1 MYRYKILIVDDD
13 KLLQASLDDILSES
27 YDTLIAGS
35 GEEALRLFK
44 SRPIDLVL
52 LDIRLPGIN
61 GIETLRRM
69 KEIGGEAVVIMM
81 TAYEDVK
88 SVISSMK
95 MGAFDYLVKPLDI
108 EELEVII
115 DKALENLKLKREVEE
130 LRRQFVKEY
139 NLDDIVAQSNAM
151 KLALRL
157 ADTIARSHDTT
168 VLIEGETGTGKEVI
182 ARFIHHRS
190 DRFDKPFVNI
200 NCGAISKELVESELF
215 GYEKGSFTGGLQEGK
230 RGKFEAAD
238 GGTILLDEISELLPA
253 TQVKLLTFLEEKAF
267 YPVGGSAKKHVDVR
281 IIAATNKSLEDGIRE
296 NTFREDLYY
305 RLNVARITIPPLRD
319 RQADI
324 LPLALFFM
332 NKFNE
337 KFRKQFRGI
346 SEDARKLLLDHPWT
360 GNVREMR
367 NVIERVILME
377 DGHEI
382 EPGHL
387 EFMKKTPGALSPSG
401 NKIRLPSTG
410 LNLDELTMDLII
422 QALERSGGHR
432 GRAAKLLGISRPTM
446 IYRIEKYGIK
456 VQPDRS
462 NLQRPRSPV

>member
-13 KLLQASLDDILSES
+13 KLLQASLDDILSET

-44 SRPIDLVL
+44 SRPVDLVM

-69 KEIGGEAVVIMM
+69 KELGGEAVVIMM

-157 ADTIARSHDTT
+157 SDTIARSYDTT

-190 DRFDKPFVNI
+190 DRFNKPFVNI

-238 GGTILLDEISELLPA
+238 GGSILLDEISELLPA

-267 YPVGGSAKKHVDVR
+267 YPVGGSEKKHVDVR
-281 IIAATNKSLEDGIRE
+281 IIAATNKSLEEGIRE

-305 RLNVARITIPPLRD
+305 RLNVARITIPPLRE

-337 KFRKQFRGI
+337 KFRKRFRGI
-346 SEDARKLLLDHPWT
+346 SEEAQKLLLDHPWT

-367 NVIERVILME
+367 NVVERVILME
-377 DGHEI
+377 DGQEI

-387 EFMKKTPGALSPSG
+387 DFMKKTSG
-401 NKIRLPSTG
+401 DIAAADRTIRLPSTG
-410 LNLDELTMDLII
+410 LNLDELSKDLIV

-432 GRAAKLLGISRPTM
+432 GRAAKLLGMSRPTM

-456 VQPDRS
+456 V
-462 NLQRPRSPV
+462 

>member
-35 GEEALRLFK
+35 GEEALRLLK
-44 SRPIDLVL
+44 SRSVDLVM

-69 KEIGGEAVVIMM
+69 KEMGGETVVIMM

-108 EELEVII
+108 EELEII
-115 DKALENLKLKREVEE
+115 IEKALENLKLKREVEE

-139 NLDDIVAQSNAM
+139 NLDNIVAQSNSM
-151 KLALRL
+151 RLALRL

-190 DRFDKPFVNI
+190 SRFNKPFVNI
-200 NCGAISKELVESELF
+200 NCGAITKELVESELF

-230 RGKFEAAD
+230 RGKFETAD
-238 GGTILLDEISELLPA
+238 GGSILLDEISELLPA

-267 YPVGGSAKKHVDVR
+267 YPVGGSEKRHVDVR
-281 IIAATNKSLEDGIRE
+281 IIAATNKSLEEGIRE
-296 NTFREDLYY
+296 GTFREDLFY
-305 RLNVARITIPPLRD
+305 RLNVARITIPPLRE

-332 NKFNE
+332 DKFNE
-337 KFRKQFRGI
+337 KFRKQFRTI
-346 SEDARKLLLDHPWT
+346 SEEARRLLLEHPWT
-360 GNVREMR
+360 GNVREIR
-367 NVIERVILME
+367 NVIERVVLME
-377 DGHEI
+377 TGDEI

-387 EFMKKTPGALSPSG
+387 AFMKKSFGDAATAARA
-401 NKIRLPSTG
+401 IRLPATG
-410 LNLDELTMDLII
+410 LNLDELTKDLIV
-422 QALERSGGHR
+422 QALERTGGHR

-456 VQPDRS
+456 V
-462 NLQRPRSPV
+462 

>member
-44 SRPIDLVL
+44 SRPVDLVM

-190 DRFDKPFVNI
+190 DRFNQPFINI

-238 GGTILLDEISELLPA
+238 GGTLLLDEISELLPA

-296 NTFREDLYY
+296 NTFREDLFY

-337 KFRKQFRGI
+337 KFRKQFRGV
-346 SEDARKLLLDHPWT
+346 SEEARKLLLDHPWT

-367 NVIERVILME
+367 NVVERVILME
-377 DGHEI
+377 DGREI

-387 EFMKKTPGALSPSG
+387 DFMKKTSEGISMAGS
-401 NKIRLPSTG
+401 KIRLPSAG
-410 LNLDELTMDLII
+410 LNLDELTRDLII
-422 QALERSGGHR
+422 QALERAGGHR
-432 GRAAKLLGISRPTM
+432 GRAAKLLGMSRPTM

-456 VQPDRS
+456 V
-462 NLQRPRSPV
+462 

>member
-13 KLLQASLDDILSES
+13 KLLQASLDDILSET

-44 SRPIDLVL
+44 SRPVDLVM

-69 KEIGGEAVVIMM
+69 KELGGEAVVIMM

-157 ADTIARSHDTT
+157 SDTIARSYDTT

-190 DRFDKPFVNI
+190 DRFNKPFVNI

-238 GGTILLDEISELLPA
+238 GGSILLDEISELLPA

-267 YPVGGSAKKHVDVR
+267 YPVGGSEKKHVDVR
-281 IIAATNKSLEDGIRE
+281 IIAATNKSLEEGIRE

-305 RLNVARITIPPLRD
+305 RLNVARITIPPLRE

-337 KFRKQFRGI
+337 KFRKRFRGI
-346 SEDARKLLLDHPWT
+346 SEEAQKLLLDHPWT

-367 NVIERVILME
+367 NVVERVILME
-377 DGHEI
+377 DGQEI

-387 EFMKKTPGALSPSG
+387 DFMKKTSG
-401 NKIRLPSTG
+401 DIATAGRTIKLPSTG
-410 LNLDELTMDLII
+410 LNLDELSKDLIV

-432 GRAAKLLGISRPTM
+432 GRAAKLLGMSRPTM

-456 VQPDRS
+456 V
-462 NLQRPRSPV
+462 

>member
-44 SRPIDLVL
+44 SRPLDLVL

-190 DRFDKPFVNI
+190 DRFNKPFINI

-253 TQVKLLTFLEEKAF
+253 TQVKILTFLEEKAF

-296 NTFREDLYY
+296 NTFREDLFY

-337 KFRKQFRGI
+337 KFRKQFRGV
-346 SEDARKLLLDHPWT
+346 SEEAKKLLLDHPWT

-387 EFMKKTPGALSPSG
+387 DFMKKTSEGISMAGS
-401 NKIRLPSTG
+401 KIRLPSAG
-410 LNLDELTMDLII
+410 LNLDELTRDLII
-422 QALERSGGHR
+422 QALERAGGHR
-432 GRAAKLLGISRPTM
+432 GRAAKLLGMSRPTM

-456 VQPDRS
+456 V
-462 NLQRPRSPV
+462 

>member
-35 GEEALRLFK
+35 GEEALRLLK
-44 SRPIDLVL
+44 SRSVDLVM

-69 KEIGGEAVVIMM
+69 KEMGGETVVIMM

-108 EELEVII
+108 EELEII
-115 DKALENLKLKREVEE
+115 IEKALENLKLKREVEE

-139 NLDDIVAQSNAM
+139 NLDNIVAQSNSM
-151 KLALRL
+151 RLALRL

-190 DRFDKPFVNI
+190 GRFNKPFVNI
-200 NCGAISKELVESELF
+200 NCGAITKELVESELF

-230 RGKFEAAD
+230 RGKFETAD
-238 GGTILLDEISELLPA
+238 GGSILLDEISELLPA

-267 YPVGGSAKKHVDVR
+267 YPVGGSEKRHVDVR
-281 IIAATNKSLEDGIRE
+281 IIAATNKSLEEGIRE
-296 NTFREDLYY
+296 GTFREDLFY
-305 RLNVARITIPPLRD
+305 RLNVARITIPPLRE

-332 NKFNE
+332 DKFNE
-337 KFRKQFRGI
+337 KFRKQFRTI
-346 SEDARKLLLDHPWT
+346 SEEARRLLLEHPWT
-360 GNVREMR
+360 GNVREIR
-367 NVIERVILME
+367 NVIERVVLME
-377 DGHEI
+377 TGDEI

-387 EFMKKTPGALSPSG
+387 AFMKKSFGDAATAARA
-401 NKIRLPSTG
+401 IRLPATG
-410 LNLDELTMDLII
+410 LNLDELSKDLIV
-422 QALERSGGHR
+422 QALERTGGHR

-456 VQPDRS
+456 V
-462 NLQRPRSPV
+462 

>member
-44 SRPIDLVL
+44 SRPLDLVL

-190 DRFDKPFVNI
+190 DRFNQPFINI

-238 GGTILLDEISELLPA
+238 GGTLLLDEISELLPA

-296 NTFREDLYY
+296 NTFREDLFY

-337 KFRKQFRGI
+337 KFRKQFRGV
-346 SEDARKLLLDHPWT
+346 SEEARKLLLDHPWT

-367 NVIERVILME
+367 NVVERVILME
-377 DGHEI
+377 DGREI

-387 EFMKKTPGALSPSG
+387 DFMKKTSEGISMAGS
-401 NKIRLPSTG
+401 KIRLPSAG
-410 LNLDELTMDLII
+410 LNLDELTRDLII
-422 QALERSGGHR
+422 QALERAGGHR
-432 GRAAKLLGISRPTM
+432 GRAAKLLGMSRPTM

-456 VQPDRS
+456 V
-462 NLQRPRSPV
+462 

>member
-44 SRPIDLVL
+44 SRPLDLVL

-88 SVISSMK
+88 SVLSSMK

-190 DRFDKPFVNI
+190 DRFNKPFINI

-456 VQPDRS
+456 V
-462 NLQRPRSPV
+462 

>member
-44 SRPIDLVL
+44 SRPLDLVL

-88 SVISSMK
+88 SVLSSMK

-190 DRFDKPFVNI
+190 DRFNKPFINI

-296 NTFREDLYY
+296 NTFREDLFY

-346 SEDARKLLLDHPWT
+346 SEEAQKLLLDHPWT

-377 DGHEI
+377 DGREI
-382 EPGHL
+382 EPSQL
-387 EFMKKTPGALSPSG
+387 DFMKKTSGDLSTAGS
-401 NKIRLPSTG
+401 KIRLPSTG
-410 LNLDELTMDLII
+410 LNLDELTRDLII

-432 GRAAKLLGISRPTM
+432 GRAARLLGMSRPTM

-456 VQPDRS
+456 V
-462 NLQRPRSPV
+462 

>member
-35 GEEALRLFK
+35 GEEALRLLK
-44 SRPIDLVL
+44 SRSVDLVM

-69 KEIGGEAVVIMM
+69 KEMGGETVVIMM

-108 EELEVII
+108 EELEII
-115 DKALENLKLKREVEE
+115 IEKALENLKLKREVEE

-139 NLDDIVAQSNAM
+139 NLDNIVAQSNSM
-151 KLALRL
+151 RLALRL

-190 DRFDKPFVNI
+190 SRFNKPFVNI
-200 NCGAISKELVESELF
+200 NCGAITKELVESELF

-230 RGKFEAAD
+230 RGKFETAD
-238 GGTILLDEISELLPA
+238 GGSILLDEISELLPA

-267 YPVGGSAKKHVDVR
+267 YPVGGSEKRHVDVR
-281 IIAATNKSLEDGIRE
+281 IIAATNKSLEEGIRE
-296 NTFREDLYY
+296 GTFREDLFY
-305 RLNVARITIPPLRD
+305 RLNVARITIPPLRE

-332 NKFNE
+332 DKFNE
-337 KFRKQFRGI
+337 KFRKQFRTI
-346 SEDARKLLLDHPWT
+346 SEEARRLLLEHPWT
-360 GNVREMR
+360 GNVREIR
-367 NVIERVILME
+367 NVIERVVLME
-377 DGHEI
+377 TGDEI

-387 EFMKKTPGALSPSG
+387 AFMKKSFGDAATAARAI
-401 NKIRLPSTG
+401 KLPATG
-410 LNLDELTMDLII
+410 LNLDELTKDLIV
-422 QALERSGGHR
+422 QALERTGGHR

-456 VQPDRS
+456 V
-462 NLQRPRSPV
+462 

>member
-35 GEEALRLFK
+35 GEEALRLLK
-44 SRPIDLVL
+44 SRSVDLVM

-69 KEIGGEAVVIMM
+69 KEMGGETVVIMM

-108 EELEVII
+108 EELEII
-115 DKALENLKLKREVEE
+115 IEKALENLKLKREVEE

-139 NLDDIVAQSNAM
+139 NLDNIVAQSNSM
-151 KLALRL
+151 RLALRL

-190 DRFDKPFVNI
+190 SRFNKPFVNI
-200 NCGAISKELVESELF
+200 NCGAITKELVESELF

-230 RGKFEAAD
+230 RGKFETAD
-238 GGTILLDEISELLPA
+238 GGSILLDEISELLPA

-267 YPVGGSAKKHVDVR
+267 YPVGGSEKRHVDVR
-281 IIAATNKSLEDGIRE
+281 IIAATNKSLEEGIRE
-296 NTFREDLYY
+296 GTFREDLFY
-305 RLNVARITIPPLRD
+305 RLNVARITIPPLRE

-332 NKFNE
+332 DKFNE
-337 KFRKQFRGI
+337 KFRKQFRTI
-346 SEDARKLLLDHPWT
+346 SEEARRLLLEHPWT
-360 GNVREMR
+360 GNVREIR
-367 NVIERVILME
+367 NVIERVVLME
-377 DGHEI
+377 TGDEI

-387 EFMKKTPGALSPSG
+387 AFMKKSFGDAATAARA
-401 NKIRLPSTG
+401 IRLPATG
-410 LNLDELTMDLII
+410 LNLDELTKDLIL
-422 QALERSGGHR
+422 QALERTGGHR
-432 GRAAKLLGISRPTM
+432 GRAAKLLGISLPTM

-456 VQPDRS
+456 V
-462 NLQRPRSPV
+462 

>member
-44 SRPIDLVL
+44 SRPLDLVL

-190 DRFDKPFVNI
+190 DRFNQPFINI

-238 GGTILLDEISELLPA
+238 GGTLLLDEISELLPA

-296 NTFREDLYY
+296 NTFREDLFY

-337 KFRKQFRGI
+337 KFRKQFRGV
-346 SEDARKLLLDHPWT
+346 SEEARKLLLDHPWT

-367 NVIERVILME
+367 NVVERVILME
-377 DGHEI
+377 DGREI

-387 EFMKKTPGALSPSG
+387 DFMKKTSDGISMAGS
-401 NKIRLPSTG
+401 KIRLPSAG
-410 LNLDELTMDLII
+410 LNLDELTRDLII
-422 QALERSGGHR
+422 QALERAGGHR
-432 GRAAKLLGISRPTM
+432 GRAAKLLGMSRPTM

-456 VQPDRS
+456 V
-462 NLQRPRSPV
+462 

>member
-44 SRPIDLVL
+44 SRPLDLVL

-190 DRFDKPFVNI
+190 DRFNKSFINI

-296 NTFREDLYY
+296 NTFREDLFY

-337 KFRKQFRGI
+337 KFRKQFRGV
-346 SEDARKLLLDHPWT
+346 SEEARKLLLDHPWT

-367 NVIERVILME
+367 NVVERVILME

-387 EFMKKTPGALSPSG
+387 DFMKKTSEGISMAGS
-401 NKIRLPSTG
+401 KIKLPSAG
-410 LNLDELTMDLII
+410 LNLDELTRDLII
-422 QALERSGGHR
+422 QALERAGGHR
-432 GRAAKLLGISRPTM
+432 GRAAKLLGMSRPTM

-456 VQPDRS
+456 V
-462 NLQRPRSPV
+462 

>member
-35 GEEALRLFK
+35 GEEALRLLK
-44 SRPIDLVL
+44 SRSVDLVM

-69 KEIGGEAVVIMM
+69 KEMGGETVVIMM

-108 EELEVII
+108 EELEII
-115 DKALENLKLKREVEE
+115 IEKALENLKLKREVEE

-139 NLDDIVAQSNAM
+139 NLDNIVAQSNSM
-151 KLALRL
+151 RLALRL

-190 DRFDKPFVNI
+190 GRFNKPFVNI
-200 NCGAISKELVESELF
+200 NCGAITKELVESELF

-230 RGKFEAAD
+230 RGKFETAD
-238 GGTILLDEISELLPA
+238 GGSILLDEISELLPA

-267 YPVGGSAKKHVDVR
+267 YPVGGSEKRHVDVR
-281 IIAATNKSLEDGIRE
+281 IIAATNKSLEEGIRE
-296 NTFREDLYY
+296 GTFREDLFY
-305 RLNVARITIPPLRD
+305 RLNVARITIPPLRE

-332 NKFNE
+332 DKFNE
-337 KFRKQFRGI
+337 KFRKQFRTI
-346 SEDARKLLLDHPWT
+346 SEEARRLLLEHPWT
-360 GNVREMR
+360 GNVREIR
-367 NVIERVILME
+367 NVIERVVLME
-377 DGHEI
+377 TGDEI

-387 EFMKKTPGALSPSG
+387 AFMKKSFGDAATAARA
-401 NKIRLPSTG
+401 IRLPATG
-410 LNLDELTMDLII
+410 LNLDELTKDLIL
-422 QALERSGGHR
+422 QALERTGGHR

-456 VQPDRS
+456 V
-462 NLQRPRSPV
+462 

>member
-456 VQPDRS
+456 V
-462 NLQRPRSPV
+462 

>member
-35 GEEALRLFK
+35 GEEALRLLK
-44 SRPIDLVL
+44 SRSVDLVM

-69 KEIGGEAVVIMM
+69 KEMGGETVVIMM

-108 EELEVII
+108 EELEII
-115 DKALENLKLKREVEE
+115 IEKALENLKLKREVEE

-139 NLDDIVAQSNAM
+139 NLDNIVAQSNSM
-151 KLALRL
+151 RLALRL

-190 DRFDKPFVNI
+190 SRFNKPFVNI
-200 NCGAISKELVESELF
+200 NCGAITKELVESELF

-230 RGKFEAAD
+230 RGKFETAD
-238 GGTILLDEISELLPA
+238 GGSILLDEISELLPA

-267 YPVGGSAKKHVDVR
+267 YPVGGSEKRHVDVR
-281 IIAATNKSLEDGIRE
+281 IIAATNKSLEEGIRE
-296 NTFREDLYY
+296 GTFREDLFY
-305 RLNVARITIPPLRD
+305 RLNVARITIPPLRE

-332 NKFNE
+332 DKFNE
-337 KFRKQFRGI
+337 KFRKQFRTI
-346 SEDARKLLLDHPWT
+346 SEEARRLLLEHPWT
-360 GNVREMR
+360 GNVREIR
-367 NVIERVILME
+367 NVIERVVLME
-377 DGHEI
+377 TGDEI

-387 EFMKKTPGALSPSG
+387 AFMKKSFGDAATAARA
-401 NKIRLPSTG
+401 IRLPATG
-410 LNLDELTMDLII
+410 LNLDELTKDLIL
-422 QALERSGGHR
+422 QALERTGGHR

-456 VQPDRS
+456 V
-462 NLQRPRSPV
+462 